1 MVTKPTN
8 DGERQTETSPA
19 MVVMATIG
27 DTTWRMFVPVFGGA
41 LIGYGI
47 DKLVASRPV
56 GVLAGTFIG
65 IIVAVLL
72 VVMQYKAATKSIKSN
87 KTKGTE

>member
-1 MVTKPTN
+1 MIKPTN
-8 DGERQTETSPA
+8 DGTRSADPSPT
-19 MVVMATIG
+19 MVVLATIG

-72 VVMQYKAATKSIKSN
+72 VVMQYKSATKSMKSN
-87 KTKGTE
+87 KTKGIE